1 LSDTE
6 IFYGSAATAEY
17 HDMDF
22 LMENLPAGSDI
33 RIESLTNTHTMLVLA
48 GPRVRDLLTAVSPR
62 TDWQQADFPWLTA
75 QRVFI
80 GHVEALAI
88 AVSYSG
94 EQAFELH
101 IANNQLYAA
110 YGILTDA
117 GEAFGLSHFGMYAI
131 DSMRLEKGYGHW
143 KADLITEFNPFEA
156 GLQRFVDMSKDFPGK
171 SGLQQQIET
180 GNRKER
186 VVLEI
191 HRTKAPA
198 QPGEGVF
205 VTDNAI
211 GSITSAAWGYRVEK
225 NLAMAYVD
233 PTNSKAGTDVS
244 VLLQGETVRATVTSP
259 CLYDPQNAI
268 PKVLL

>member
-131 DSMRLEKGYGHW
+131 DSMRLEKGYGHL
-143 KADLITEFNPFEA
+143 KLDY
-156 GLQRFVDMSKDFPGK
+156 
-171 SGLQQQIET
+171 
-180 GNRKER
+180 
-186 VVLEI
+186 
-191 HRTKAPA
+191 
-198 QPGEGVF
+198 
-205 VTDNAI
+205 NAL
-211 GSITSAAWGYRVEK
+211 SI
-225 NLAMAYVD
+225 
-233 PTNSKAGTDVS
+233 
-244 VLLQGETVRATVTSP
+244 
-259 CLYDPQNAI
+259 
-268 PKVLL
+268 